1 MSGQWA
7 GSEPGPCM
15 IGSHP
20 GGLSL
25 TRRLL
30 ALARIMPPGRVL
42 DLGAG
47 EGESVGYLRE
57 LGYRA
62 EGIDCLYREKPPE
75 SGYLLFGDM
84 RELPFPDG
92 SFDLGLAECS
102 ISGCGDGPA
111 ALREAFRVLKPGGSL
126 LLSDVF
132 FHHGGDGGSIP
143 EKVCQGEAM
152 RKVAPA
158 LSMPGPLGMDCW
170 KSAFQE
176 AGFEVKKLVDETPLW
191 REFYLE
197 SLWNGNA
204 DPACFD
210 FFREAGRA
218 GCGYFLAWLWKGGDD
233 GTV

>member
-7 GSEPGPCM
+7 GPESGQCM

-25 TRRLL
+25 TRRLF
-30 ALARIMPPGRVL
+30 ALAGMTPPGRVL

-47 EGESVGYLRE
+47 KGEAVRHLRE
-57 LGYRA
+57 QGYQA
-62 EGIDCLYREKPPE
+62 KGVDLLYRKPAEQE
-75 SGYLLFGDM
+75 SLVFGDM
-84 RELPFPDG
+84 RAIPFPDG
-92 SFDLGLAECS
+92 SMDLCLAECS

-111 ALREAFRVLKPGGSL
+111 ALGEAFRVLRQGGSL

-132 FHHGGDGGSIP
+132 FHRG
-143 EKVCQGEAM
+143 K
-152 RKVAPA
+152 APS

-170 KSAFQE
+170 RSAFWE
-176 AGFEVKKLVDETPLW
+176 AGFEVRGLVDETPLW

-210 FFREAGRA
+210 FFREAARA